1 MLNYVISH
9 IHHFIIVPLSDL
21 EGLII
26 AARPRY
32 TSILLL
38 HHHLRIILSKG
49 ILHRHTS
56 IRLTWWH
63 DLGLEPI
70 SIILLLIDLI
80 AIAVLLLKL

>member
-1 MLNYVISH
+1 MLNYVIPH

-38 HHHLRIILSKG
+38 HHHLRIVLSWDA
-49 ILHRHTS
+49 LNRHTS

-70 SIILLLIDLI
+70 SIVLLLIDLI
-80 AIAVLLLKL
+80 VIAVLLLKL